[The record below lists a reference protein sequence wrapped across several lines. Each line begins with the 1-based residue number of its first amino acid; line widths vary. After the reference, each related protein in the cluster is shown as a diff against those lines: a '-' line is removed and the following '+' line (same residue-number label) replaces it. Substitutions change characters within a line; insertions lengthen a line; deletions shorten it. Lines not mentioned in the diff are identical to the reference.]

1 MIVLKTKSEL
11 ALMRIAGRIS
21 AQALKMAGQ
30 MVRPGVS
37 TAQIDRE
44 INKFI
49 ISQGAT
55 PSFLG
60 YGGFPASACISL
72 NDTVIHGIPGG
83 RLICEGD
90 IVSIDVGA
98 YYKGYHGDNAATFPA
113 GNISS
118 AAQALMDATVQSLYK
133 GIAQARVGNRVGDI
147 SSAVQ
152 QYVEGFGYSVVR
164 KYVGHG
170 VGKDMHESPEVP
182 NFGKKG
188 SGPRLVAGMTLAIE
202 PMINQGGH
210 EVKVLSD
217 GWTVLTADGQL
228 SAHFE
233 QTVLI
238 TEGGPIILTEP

>member
-11 ALMRIAGRIS
+11 SLMRIAGRIS
-21 AQALKMAGQ
+21 AQALEIAGQ
-30 MVRPGVS
+30 MVRPGIT

-60 YGGFPASACISL
+60 YCGFPASACISL

-83 RLICEGD
+83 RLIKEGD

-98 YYKGYHGDNAATFPA
+98 FYKGYHGDNAATFPA
-113 GNISS
+113 GKISP
-118 AAQALMDATVQSLYK
+118 AAQALMDATRQSLYK
-133 GIAQARVGNRVGDI
+133 GIDAARIGNRVGDI

-152 QYVEGFGYSVVR
+152 VHVERLGYSAVR

-170 VGKDMHESPEVP
+170 VGKEMHESPEVP
-182 NFGKKG
+182 NFGRKG
-188 SGPRLVAGMTLAIE
+188 SGPRLAAGMTLAIE

-210 EVKVLSD
+210 EVKVLPD
-217 GWTVLTADGQL
+217 GWTVLTADGKL

-238 TEGGPIILTEP
+238 TEGGPIILTEL

>member
-118 AAQALMDATVQSLYK
+118 AAQALMDATVQSPYK

>member
-11 ALMRIAGRIS
+11 SLMRIAGKIS
-21 AQALKMAGQ
+21 AQALRIAGE
-30 MVRPGVS
+30 MVRPGVT

-44 INKFI
+44 VGKFI
-49 ISQGAT
+49 LSKGAT

-60 YGGFPASACISL
+60 YGGFPANICISL
-72 NDTVIHGIPGG
+72 NDTVIHGIPSG
-83 RLICEGD
+83 RVIKEGD

-98 YYKGYHGDNAATFPA
+98 FYKGYHGDNAATFPA
-113 GNISS
+113 GKVSL
-118 AAQALMDATVQSLYK
+118 AAQALMDATAQSLYK
-133 GIAQARVGNRVGDI
+133 GIDQARVGGRVGDI

-152 QYVEGFGYSVVR
+152 QYVESFGYSAVR

-170 VGKDMHESPEVP
+170 VGKEMHESPEVP
-182 NFGKKG
+182 NFGRKG
-188 SGPRLVAGMTLAIE
+188 SGPRLAAGMTLAIE

-210 EVKVLSD
+210 DVKVLSD
-217 GWTVLTADGQL
+217 GWTVLTADGML

-238 TEGGPIILTEP
+238 TESGPIILTEL

>member
-21 AQALKMAGQ
+21 AQALRIAGE
-30 MVRPGVS
+30 MVRPGIT

-44 INKFI
+44 VHKFI
-49 ISQGAT
+49 LSQGAA

-72 NDTVIHGIPGG
+72 NDTVIHGIPGS
-83 RLICEGD
+83 RLINEGD
-90 IVSIDVGA
+90 IISIDVGA
-98 YYKGYHGDNAATFPA
+98 YYKGYHCDNAATFPA
-113 GNISS
+113 GKVSP
-118 AAQALMDATVQSLYK
+118 AAQALMDTTAQSLYK
-133 GIAQARVGNRVGDI
+133 GIDEARVGNRVGDI

-152 QYVEGFGYSVVR
+152 KYVESFGYSVVR

-170 VGKDMHESPEVP
+170 VGKEMHESPEVP

-202 PMINQGGH
+202 PMINQGVSD
-210 EVKVLSD
+210 VKVLSD

-228 SAHFE
+228 SAHYE

-238 TEGGPIILTEP
+238 TESGPIILTEP

>member
-11 ALMRIAGRIS
+11 ALMRTAGRI
-21 AQALKMAGQ
+21 ATQALIMAGQ

-44 INKFI
+44 VNKFI
-49 ISQGAT
+49 VSHGAA

-60 YGGFPASACISL
+60 YGGFPASACISI
-72 NDTVIHGIPGG
+72 NDAVIHGIPSR
-83 RLICEGD
+83 RLISEGD

-98 YYKGYHGDNAATFPA
+98 FYKGYHADNAATFPA
-113 GNISS
+113 GKIS
-118 AAQALMDATVQSLYK
+118 AVAQALMDATAQSLQK

-147 SSAVQ
+147 SFAVQ
-152 QYVEGFGYSVVR
+152 EYVEKLGYSVVR

-170 VGKDMHESPEVP
+170 VGKQMHEPPEVP
-182 NFGKKG
+182 NFGRKG
-188 SGPRLVAGMTLAIE
+188 SGSRLVAGMTLAIE
-202 PMINQGGH
+202 PMINQG
-210 EVKVLSD
+210 VSDIKVLPD
-217 GWTVLTADGQL
+217 GWTVLTADGKL

-238 TEGGPIILTEP
+238 TDGEPIILTEP